1 MLTRISGKQWLR
13 SGGKMKF
20 LITGG
25 AGFIG
30 SNFTRMLLT
39 NHFGELLPIE
49 KVTVLDKLTYAG
61 NFSNLESISTDSRF
75 RFVEGDICDSRL
87 VDQLTQECDIIVNFA
102 AESHVD
108 RSIESSSDFIET
120 NVKGVGNLLEYAVS
134 NNVKTFVQIST
145 DEVYGSIANGS
156 WTEQSPVLPN
166 SPYAAS
172 KAAADL
178 LVMAFSKTHGLDT
191 RITRCCNN
199 YGPYQYPEKII
210 PLFISRLINGKKI
223 PIYGSGS
230 NIREWIHVDDHC
242 AAIGLTIAKGKP
254 GDVYNIAGNCEMS
267 NLDLSRILLEEF
279 NQGESA
285 IEYVQDRKGHDLRYS
300 LDGRFARDVLGFH
313 PQVEFTAGIHETIA
327 WYRKNPSWIKN

>member
-1 MLTRISGKQWLR
+1 MLTRIPDKWWFG

-30 SNFTRMLLT
+30 SNFTRLLLT
-39 NHFGELLPIE
+39 NHFGEMLPVE
-49 KVTVLDKLTYAG
+49 TVTVLDKLTYAG
-61 NFSNLESISTDSRF
+61 NYSNLESISADTRF
-75 RFVEGDICDSRL
+75 RFVKGDICDSRL
-87 VDQLTQECDIIVNFA
+87 VDKLTQECEIIVNFA

-108 RSIESSSDFIET
+108 RSIESPSDFIET
-120 NVKGVGNLLEYAVS
+120 NVKGVGNLLENAVA
-134 NNVKTFVQIST
+134 NKVKTFVQIST
-145 DEVYGSIANGS
+145 DEVYGSISDGS

-178 LVMAFSKTHGLDT
+178 LAVAFAKTHGLDV

-223 PIYGSGS
+223 PIYGSGN

-242 AAIGLTIAKGKP
+242 TAIGLTIARGKP
-254 GDVYNIAGNCEMS
+254 GAVYNIAGNCEMS
-267 NLDLSRILLEEF
+267 NLDLSRLLLEEF
-279 NQGESA
+279 KQGLNA
-285 IEYVQDRKGHDLRYS
+285 IEYVEDRKGHDLRYS
-300 LDGRFARDVLGFH
+300 LDGRFARDELGFY
-313 PQVEFTAGIHETIA
+313 PKIDFADGIHETIE
-327 WYRKNPSWIKN
+327 WYRNNLSWIKN